1 MVHWTIKHYGLE
13 KSANPVI
20 TLTVGVAL
28 DSSKWGVSNK
38 ECGNNNRRKSTLWN
52 SLSFFLCCCRILCFC
67 FLFLFCFLPLFCC
80 LWILTDKK
88 KGKRRKSRQMCT
100 MTMEKHVVGQLKAA
114 GTKNATENCYVT
126 QSASTF
132 LESLPYYYGCI
143 SREDA
148 EWILVDEGCPDG
160 MYLLR
165 ESGTD
170 FVLSLCHHNRF
181 VFNQHSRKK
190 KSGKYKLTTKTE
202 SKAH

>member
-1 MVHWTIKHYGLE
+1 
-13 KSANPVI
+13 
-20 TLTVGVAL
+20 
-28 DSSKWGVSNK
+28 
-38 ECGNNNRRKSTLWN
+38 
-52 SLSFFLCCCRILCFC
+52 
-67 FLFLFCFLPLFCC
+67 
-80 LWILTDKK
+80 
-88 KGKRRKSRQMCT
+88 MCT